1 MPRKQSRKEKT
12 SNAYYKPVI
21 VVVDIDD
28 DLGEV
33 LGRSLVKGYE
43 EVKSAVL
50 EYGMKRPTDP
60 DVNALL
66 AGLNLYDK
74 LRSEG
79 RDPEIIAVGGHRID
93 FLEAQ
98 KNIKRL
104 VEGAIKDIEGK
115 PEFYIV
121 SDGEDEFVI
130 SQLLQEYGRIGGF
143 ERVVVEQDLGI
154 EGRYLLILKYIKK
167 AMFDPRFSRYLL
179 GIPGLAVT
187 VFALL
192 SIAGLASL
200 ALKVSALVIGLAMA
214 IRGFNLE
221 ESLEAAISS
230 FLLSIKERSYLQ
242 ITGLIILFL
251 ALFVASYTGYVAIKE
266 TESLTIK
273 VAKIFQTSIPLLG
286 AGIASYIFIS
296 KIFYKLTYEE
306 QGILKDV
313 SALIVVIAMS
323 AAFYNLG
330 IYIDKVNPAVFTVS
344 LFVESGFI
352 QFIIAGTGIAAII
365 EMIRRIYSTKEEE
378 SSDQSSSVA
387 EQTSQEPGQHPQ

>member
-12 SNAYYKPVI
+12 SNEYYKPVI

-273 VAKIFQTSIPLLG
+273 VARIFQTSIPLLG

>member
-1 MPRKQSRKEKT
+1 MPRKQSKKEKT

-378 SSDQSSSVA
+378 SSDRSSSVA

>member
-1 MPRKQSRKEKT
+1 MPRKQSKKEKT

-365 EMIRRIYSTKEEE
+365 EMIRRIYSTKEEV
-378 SSDQSSSVA
+378 SSDRSSSVA

>member
-1 MPRKQSRKEKT
+1 MPRKQSKKEKT

-104 VEGAIKDIEGK
+104 VEGAIKDIAGK

-378 SSDQSSSVA
+378 SSDRSSSVA

>member
-1 MPRKQSRKEKT
+1 MPRKQSRREKT
-12 SNAYYKPVI
+12 GNEHYKPVI

-43 EVKSAVL
+43 EIKSAVL

-79 RDPEIIAVGGHRID
+79 QEPEIVAVGGHRID

-98 KNIKRL
+98 KNIKRH
-104 VEGAIKDIEGK
+104 VEEAVKDIEGK

-179 GIPGLAVT
+179 GIPGIAVT

-251 ALFVASYTGYVAIKE
+251 ALFVASYTGYVAVKE

-365 EMIRRIYSTKEEE
+365 EMIRRIYSTREEE
-378 SSDQSSSVA
+378 SSDRSSSVA

>member
-12 SNAYYKPVI
+12 NKEYYKPVI

-104 VEGAIKDIEGK
+104 VEDAIKDIEGK